1 MRWIGHEAG
10 NSLKTFIGLN
20 KAKNYDDYVAALE
33 DYVAPA
39 QNFVFASN
47 EGDIAI
53 WVNGKFPNK
62 WDYQGQSVSDG
73 TDPAYDWQGWIPHKH
88 NPHIKIPQVDL

>member
-10 NSLKTFIGLN
+10 KSLSTFIGLN
-20 KAKNYDDYVAALE
+20 KATNYDEYVEALKS
-33 DYVAPA
+33 YIAPA

-53 WVNGKFPNK
+53 WVNGQFQTN
-62 WDYQGQSVSDG
+62 G
-73 TDPAYDWQGWIPHKH
+73 TTKV
-88 NPHIKIPQVDL
+88 KR